1 MAQVLGPKNSTDS
14 LVHTA
19 GTLCKTVR
27 LFFLS
32 PLLGFKEDGM
42 WVVTVSHV
50 KRFHGDSRVSLVFIS
65 LYFCER
71 GGTEQG
77 LQHFLTVLT
86 DVVGGKGDGCDDSW

>member
-1 MAQVLGPKNSTDS
+1 MAQVVGPKNSTDS

-32 PLLGFKEDGM
+32 PLLGFKEDGI

-71 GGTEQG
+71 GGGRTG
-77 LQHFLTVLT
+77 SATLLDGF
-86 DVVGGKGDGCDDSW
+86 DRCGGRKGRWM